1 MAGST
6 NPMQSRLVNG
16 AVIISYT
23 DNTADTLLLKN
34 PESWWPIEQDYM
46 DDGYAFTIDAA
57 RPIRIHL
64 KTGKIVSVLDN
75 SIEAYS
81 GKMIDGGAATVL
93 DMPLNN
99 TKTLKELKLQTIAND
114 VVIGLMAITLIR

>member
-1 MAGST
+1 
-6 NPMQSRLVNG
+6 LVNG
-16 AVIISYT
+16 AVVISYT

-34 PESWWPIEQDYM
+34 PGSWWPIEQDYM
-46 DDGYAFTIDAA
+46 DDGYAFTVDAA
-57 RPIRIHL
+57 KPIRIHL

-75 SIEAYS
+75 SIDAYS

-93 DMPLNN
+93 DMLLNK

-114 VVIGLMAITLIR
+114 VVIGLMGITLVRE